1 MSLAQGAV
9 KILRLHQSSS
19 ALAKSVTINVGF
31 RPAMAWVMD
40 YKAAG
45 DMALAIDGETGPAGG
60 VKFGA
65 GAAMAAVG
73 TDGITFHDKGIVIGQ
88 DTDIMKI
95 ASAEIIVIL
104 FRDINPIPAFAL
116 ANVPVTPTA
125 FGKGTQFKEAA
136 TTLGEVSVT
145 KAS

>member
-9 KILRLHQSSS
+9 KIIRMHQSAT
-19 ALAKSVTINVGF
+19 ALAKNVTINVGW
-31 RPAMAWVMD
+31 RPAMAWVID
-40 YKAAG
+40 FKAAG
-45 DMALAIDGETGPAGG
+45 DMAMAIDGETGPAGG

-73 TDGITFHDKGIVIGQ
+73 ADGITFHDKGIVIGQ
-88 DTDIMKI
+88 DTDIMKV
-95 ASAEIIVIL
+95 ASAEIVVIL
-104 FRDINPIPAFAL
+104 FRDIDPIAAFAL

-125 FGKGTQFKEAA
+125 FGKGKQFNQGAA
-136 TTLGEVSVT
+136 LNEVSVT

>member
-9 KILRLHQSSS
+9 KILRLHQSST
-19 ALAKSVTINVGF
+19 ALAKNVTINVGF

-73 TDGITFHDKGIVIGQ
+73 TDGITFHDHGIVIGQ
-88 DTDIMKI
+88 DTDIMKV
-95 ASAEIIVIL
+95 ASAEIVVIL
-104 FRDINPIPAFAL
+104 FRDINPIAAFAL

-125 FGKGTQFKEAA
+125 FGKGTQFKQAA
-136 TTLGEVSVT
+136 ALGEVSVT